1 MEPELARLDWSGCV
15 NVRDLGGLPT
25 NAGGRTRVGALVRAD
40 ALDRLTRQGWAA
52 LHRHGVRTVIDLR
65 NPDQCGADVAAR
77 PDDVTTIRLPLEDE
91 PDPTFWREWA
101 DTGLFATPLYF
112 MPFIERFPHKIAALM
127 NAVAEAPAGGVVI
140 HCRIGRDRT
149 GLAALVLLVAAGV
162 MKAPVVR
169 DYLFS
174 DRELASSEHESRDVG
189 EEVDALL
196 ASHGT
201 TAVASMERA
210 YEDLRSSDAL
220 RSVVVEE
227 DLAVVRHR
235 LTLRP

>member
-1 MEPELARLDWSGCV
+1 M
-15 NVRDLGGLPT
+15 
-25 NAGGRTRVGALVRAD
+25 RAD
-40 ALDRLTRQGWAA
+40 ALDRLTRDGWTA

-65 NPDQCGADVAAR
+65 NPDQRGADVAAR
-77 PDDVTTIRLPLEDE
+77 PDDVTTVRLPFEDE
-91 PDPTFWREWA
+91 HDPIFWREWA

-112 MPFIERFPHKIAALM
+112 MPFVERFPHKIAALV
-127 NAVAEAPAGGVVI
+127 NAVAEAPAGGVAI
-140 HCRIGRDRT
+140 HCGIGRDRT

-162 MKAPVVR
+162 TRAAIVR

-189 EEVDALL
+189 EKVDALL
-196 ASHGT
+196 AAHGT
-201 TAVASMERA
+201 TAVASIERA
-210 YEDLRSSDAL
+210 YEDLCSSDAL
-220 RSVVVEE
+220 RSSVVAEE